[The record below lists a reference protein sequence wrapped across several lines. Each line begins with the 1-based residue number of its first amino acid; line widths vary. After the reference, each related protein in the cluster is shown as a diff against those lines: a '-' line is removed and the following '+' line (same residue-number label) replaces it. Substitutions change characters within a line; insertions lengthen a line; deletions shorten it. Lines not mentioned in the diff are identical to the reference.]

1 MDIDQETIKI
11 LDIDQETIKIT
22 GRTILSNEQRQHLF
36 EERVTALNNR
46 LKIQREKIDKKNETS
61 DNCTENTDEE
71 AVGKKRK
78 SEEKTTTS
86 RRKSARIDMPKP
98 DFLVGKR
105 VEHLFFVQEKGKTR
119 RQRQVFTGTVLN
131 IVRDAIDPLYTLYC
145 IRYDVDDII
154 NDNDDNEEEEEI
166 QTDFMYELLV
176 DYLNSNLTHDN
187 SGWRIFGN

>member
-1 MDIDQETIKI
+1 MKEILTLSPHLEHDIQDIDQK
-11 LDIDQETIKIT
+11 TIKIT

-46 LKIQREKIDKKNETS
+46 LKIQREKIDKNNETS

-71 AVGKKRK
+71 TVG
-78 SEEKTTTS
+78 EKTKSQEKATTS
-86 RRKSARIDMPKP
+86 WRKSAKIDMP

-105 VEHLFFVQEKGKTR
+105 VEHLFFVKEKGKTQ

-131 IVRDAIDPLYTLYC
+131 IVCDAIDPLYTLYH
-145 IRYDVDDII
+145 IRYDIDDII
-154 NDNDDNEEEEEI
+154 NDDDDEEEEEEI

-176 DYLNSNLTHDN
+176 DYLNGDLT
-187 SGWRIFGN
+187 IIE